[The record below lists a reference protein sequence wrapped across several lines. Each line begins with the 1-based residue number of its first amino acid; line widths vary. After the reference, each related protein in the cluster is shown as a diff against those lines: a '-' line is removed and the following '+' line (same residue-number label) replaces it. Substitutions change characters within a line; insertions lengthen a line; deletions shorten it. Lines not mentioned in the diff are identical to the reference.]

1 VKRTSL
7 WVGCALAWA
16 GCLAGELPGR
26 PVNPSGPNVGSS
38 IPSDGGQADAGFEG
52 DGGSGDGGLETSQ
65 AGLSSFVAAGDWRAY
80 IAEPAAHDS
89 AGPHGQLRV
98 FVDERLY
105 SSLKAFALTHP
116 LGSVAV
122 AERYDLDG
130 GSAGHLLTIKDTG
143 AVGAEWV
150 FFEQSAVGET
160 YERGTA
166 GGCGLCHAA
175 GTDFVF
181 TPGSALP

>member
-1 VKRTSL
+1 VKRTML
-7 WVGCALAWA
+7 LATCALCWSA
-16 GCLAGELPGR
+16 CLAEELPGR
-26 PVNPSGPNVGSS
+26 PVNPSGPNLASS
-38 IPSDGGQADAGFEG
+38 VPRDGGQSDAGLEGDGGVEDAGFE
-52 DGGSGDGGLETSQ
+52 TTQ
-65 AGLSSFVAAGDWRAY
+65 AGLSAFVAGGDWRAY
-80 IAEPAAHDS
+80 TAEPAAHDS

-98 FVDERLY
+98 FVDGRLY
-105 SSLKAFALTHP
+105 SSLKAGNLTHP
-116 LGSVAV
+116 LGSLAV

-130 GSAGHLLTIKDTG
+130 DPVAHLLAIKDTG
-143 AVGAEWV
+143 PVGSEWV